1 MIPSSLVLR
10 VTHLAS
16 PLCLLIEKMMAG
28 SYKRKNF
35 AFGPLD
41 SFSSIGLPSILEG
54 FSAGYDSRLNVLR
67 YSSVNQ

>member
-28 SYKRKNF
+28 SYKRKKTL
-35 AFGPLD
+35 PLD
-41 SFSSIGLPSILEG
+41 RSIVSHPLVFLPS
-54 FSAGYDSRLNVLR
+54 LR
-67 YSSVNQ
+67 GSQLIVTQS